1 MNLFLHIL
9 LISMPVIVIANSDV
23 AEVREPPKYIM
34 PRPVQQIDKNYNHFL
49 PKSECNFDNSS
60 IIASKKVKY
69 FAYDCAQPSNNWLLI
84 HTSEANY
91 YDVLR

>member
-1 MNLFLHIL
+1 MNFLLHTFL
-9 LISMPVIVIANSDV
+9 VSMPILVIIGSNQQKVSEKPNYVIPLPL
-23 AEVREPPKYIM
+23 EPPAKKY
-34 PRPVQQIDKNYNHFL
+34 DHLL

-84 HTSEANY
+84 NTSEANY